1 MRQIKSNA
9 AEKVKDTVYVF
20 IGNLLF
26 EIHV

>member
-9 AEKVKDTVYVF
+9 VEKVNDTVYVF

-26 EIHV
+26 EIPV